1 MPGIRIRPQAD
12 RNAPDNAIVVVVD
25 NSRPIP
31 APKNGKPL
39 EQVKPVCG
47 TCGVLHRFKTYHF
60 QLRAGSVI
68 VSPVIWRYLLAM
80 VDDGGF
86 EYMNTVQDPP
96 TQQLNVGPAGMGEVI
111 LLEKYVA
118 PILTGG

>member
-1 MPGIRIRPQAD
+1 MPGIRIRPQPD
-12 RNAPDNAIVVVVD
+12 RRTPDNAIVVVVD

-39 EQVKPVCG
+39 HEVKAVCG

-68 VSPVIWRYLLAM
+68 VSPVIWGYLTAM

-86 EYMNTVQDPP
+86 EFMNTVSDPP
-96 TQQLNVGPAGMGEVI
+96 AQQLNIGPDGMGEVI
-111 LLEKYVA
+111 LLEKYVT
-118 PILTGG
+118 PIGG